1 MNLNLTSTIQM
12 PSHQLR
18 RQVIGL
24 CKKVGKPL
32 LKLSTKDYVDNGL
45 GHLVEQFDGQA
56 GLVNI
61 EVFNELQHTSQA
73 LSQANHRLLASSRRR
88 CNLDGWYNSPTDA
101 AET

>member
-24 CKKVGKPL
+24 CKMVGKPL

-45 GHLVEQFDGQA
+45 GHLVEQFLRRTDRTRHHLIEYGKTIAVFEQKA
-56 GLVNI
+56 EFLNKLGFLVFGVCRI
-61 EVFNELQHTSQA
+61 
-73 LSQANHRLLASSRRR
+73 LS
-88 CNLDGWYNSPTDA
+88 
-101 AET
+101 E